1 MEDALENLYQETA
14 EDKLEG
20 IHKITTLLSTNNT
33 STTTNLDDVVENDQ
47 LMGALAR
54 LFSESSHHPIEL
66 TFGIGKIFLSLSLIE
81 DYHEILS
88 SHRVGSLC
96 LDVIDLELK
105 RALHRGSSS
114 ASNGEQGSCSSYA
127 FTRKEENVLFI
138 CLSILDNLAD
148 EFTVLRKM
156 VKKLLV
162 RCLIGCIYLHNV
174 DPALSLLKKASIF
187 EETAIELS
195 SSSSS
200 VAISRLAELLLSSN
214 TSSHDDESITVQQ
227 DVVTTLFNLS
237 FHQDCVALISN
248 AEDIHSRLVTL
259 LENESSVS
267 STNTTLQLMYH
278 LSSREEDRQQLYE
291 AGITPHLIQRL
302 KAHTSTSSSSDEG
315 EDEMD
320 SGLAGLLVNVSMC
333 DLLTLFVYI
342 LLISPIHPNR

>member
-1 MEDALENLYQETA
+1 M
-14 EDKLEG
+14 
-20 IHKITTLLSTNNT
+20 
-33 STTTNLDDVVENDQ
+33 
-47 LMGALAR
+47 
-54 LFSESSHHPIEL
+54 
-66 TFGIGKIFLSLSLIE
+66 SLHDGLIISR
-81 DYHEILS
+81 D
-88 SHRVGSLC
+88 
-96 LDVIDLELK
+96 
-105 RALHRGSSS
+105 SSS

-187 EETAIELS
+187 EETALEL

-200 VAISRLAELLLSSN
+200 VAISRLAELLLLSSN
-214 TSSHDDESITVQQ
+214 TSSNDNEQITVQQ
-227 DVVTTLFNLS
+227 DVVITLFNLS

-248 AEDIHSRLVTL
+248 AEGIHSRLVAL
-259 LENESSVS
+259 LRDESSV
-267 STNTTLQLMYH
+267 TNTQTLQMMYH

-291 AGITPHLIQRL
+291 AGITSHLIQLL

-315 EDEMD
+315 GVEMD
-320 SGLAGLLVNVSMC
+320 SGLAGLLVNVSAC
-333 DLLTLFVYI
+333 CSFSCFGVDSVTHY
-342 LLISPIHPNR
+342 

>member
-1 MEDALENLYQETA
+1 MMDDALENLYQETA

-20 IHKITTLLSTNNT
+20 IHKITTLLSSATTTTNDNT
-33 STTTNLDDVVENDQ
+33 STTANSLDDVVENDQ
-47 LMGALAR
+47 LLGALAR

-105 RALHRGSSS
+105 RALHRGSCDE
-114 ASNGEQGSCSSYA
+114 NGESSCSSYA

-138 CLSILDNLAD
+138 CLSILDNLAN
-148 EFTVLRKM
+148 EVTVLRKM
-156 VKKLLV
+156 VKKSLVQCLL
-162 RCLIGCIYLHNV
+162 GCIHLQNV
-174 DPALSLLKKASIF
+174 GPALSLLKKGSIF

-195 SSSSS
+195 SSSSG
-200 VAISRLAELLLSSN
+200 VAVISRLAELLSRSSN
-214 TSSHDDESITVQQ
+214 TSSNDNESITVQQ
-227 DVVTTLFNLS
+227 DVVITLFNMS

-259 LENESSVS
+259 MENESSVS
-267 STNTTLQLMYH
+267 STNLQLMYH

-291 AGITPHLIQRL
+291 ASITPHLIQLL
-302 KAHTSTSSSSDEG
+302 KTHTSSSLDEV
-315 EDEMD
+315 EEMD
-320 SGLAGLLVNVSMC
+320 LGLVGLLVNVSCC
-333 DLLTLFVYI
+333 DMSLVAH
-342 LLISPIHPNR
+342 ISYS